1 MNPRLLISIVFLFV
15 STVFP
20 FVVNAQKKSVLSEEE
35 LKTWWQKDII
45 EDTIPGISLDR
56 AYRELIQNKKGEEVI
71 VAVLDTKIDISHED
85 IKGQLWI
92 NIDEIPNN
100 NIDDDYNG
108 YIDDI
113 NGWNFLGN
121 NNGEDILY
129 ELVEVA
135 RIVQKYQNDF
145 TDMPE
150 EDLTI
155 AQNELFDTYQKA
167 LSIYNDQKHKALE
180 QKERADKAYVD
191 FISAKD
197 FMKPYFK
204 GEKMKIKSLD
214 SLKKVEPKL
223 ADYVDF
229 FKELIEYDI
238 TEKDYDYSRDYYNNE
253 LLMYNIDDDER
264 KILRDGNSNFE
275 NNNYGN
281 NILDGEVPFEHSIG
295 VSGIL
300 AATRNNQIGIDGFS
314 NNIKLMPVIM
324 VCSGDEHDKD
334 VSKAIYYAV
343 DNGADIINMSWGK
356 DFSLYEE
363 LVRDALRYAADKN
376 VLLVT
381 GSGNDGRN
389 IDIGQRRFPTDFYN
403 DEEFISNFI
412 SVGASSH
419 KMDSTFVTSFSNY
432 GKVNVDV
439 FAPGENIY
447 TTKSRNTYKT
457 SRGTSY
463 SSPIVS
469 GIAALLKSYYPK
481 LTAVELKKIIM
492 DSGTSIDINV
502 IVKKAD
508 GSKELVTFTELSKTG
523 KIVNAYNALKM
534 AEEVTRKS
542 K

>member
-100 NIDDDYNG
+100 NIDDDNNG

>member
-121 NNGEDILY
+121 NNGEDMLY

-419 KMDSTFVTSFSNY
+419 KIDSTFVTSFSNY

>member
-314 NNIKLMPVIM
+314 NNITLMPVIM

-508 GSKELVTFTELSKTG
+508 GSKELVPFTELSKTG

>member
-419 KMDSTFVTSFSNY
+419 KIDSTFVTSFSNY

>member
-121 NNGEDILY
+121 NNGEDMLY

>member
-121 NNGEDILY
+121 NNGEDMLY

-508 GSKELVTFTELSKTG
+508 GSKELVPFTELSKTG

>member
-100 NIDDDYNG
+100 NIDDDNNG

-121 NNGEDILY
+121 NNGEDMLY

-508 GSKELVTFTELSKTG
+508 GSKELVPFTELSKTG

>member
-100 NIDDDYNG
+100 NIDDDNNG

-508 GSKELVTFTELSKTG
+508 GSKELVPFTELSKTG

>member
-100 NIDDDYNG
+100 NIDDDNNG

-419 KMDSTFVTSFSNY
+419 KIDSTFVTSFSNY

-508 GSKELVTFTELSKTG
+508 GSKELVPFTELSKTG